1 MSVLSRDPIRRRQE
15 LAARRIRGV
24 GAAERADGHAWSRL
38 SSWQKEGYGSQRNFR
53 SAMDASAEHRAAAEA
68 EETGRQKAREDAEHQ
83 AEVWNRARYGA
94 AGGSMTPPT
103 PPVQTEEQK
112 RREAQ
117 DTAAKTMQP
126 KAMPKDW
133 QGQTTA
139 QRSQYLR
146 GVNQA
151 QSAERA
157 AAARAKYGQP
167 MADNSIRPGAST
179 ASATKPRQ
187 YKDWLAARRRAPM
200 TFRA

>member
-1 MSVLSRDPIRRRQE
+1 MSVLSSDPVRRRQE

-24 GAAERADGHAWSRL
+24 GAAERADGHAYGRL
-38 SSWQKEGYGSQRNFR
+38 TSAQRGEYGSQRNFR
-53 SAMDASAEHRAAAEA
+53 SAMDASAERRVVAEA

-83 AEVWNRARYGA
+83 AEVWNRHRMA
-94 AGGSMTPPT
+94 AGGDSMLPPAA
-103 PPVQTEEQK
+103 PPQTEEQK

-187 YKDWLAARRRAPM
+187 FKDWLAARRRAPM

>member
-1 MSVLSRDPIRRRQE
+1 MSNVLSRDPIRRRQE

-24 GAAERADGHAWSRL
+24 GAAERADGYAYSRL
-38 SSWQKEGYGSQRNFR
+38 NSRQKEAYGSQRNFR
-53 SAMDASAEHRAAAEA
+53 SAMDASAERRAVAEA

-83 AEVWNRARYGA
+83 AEVWNRARGA
-94 AGGSMTPPT
+94 AGGSMTPPA
-103 PPVQTEEQK
+103 PPPQTEEQK

-117 DTAAKTMQP
+117 DAAAATMQP

-133 QGQTTA
+133 QSQTTA

-151 QSAERA
+151 QSAERT

-187 YKDWLAARRRAPM
+187 FKDWLAARRRAPM